1 MTDMTINETWA
12 MGVLLVLA
20 CSYILGLVIVL
31 WVLWALMRS
40 AVLSA
45 LRQHD
50 FDLRQRASGQ

>member
-1 MTDMTINETWA
+1 MTINETWA